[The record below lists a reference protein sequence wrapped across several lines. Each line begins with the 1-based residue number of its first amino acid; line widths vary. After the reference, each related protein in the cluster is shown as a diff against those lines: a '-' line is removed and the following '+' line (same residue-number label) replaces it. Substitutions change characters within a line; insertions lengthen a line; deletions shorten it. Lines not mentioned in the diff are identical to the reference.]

1 MNTQAAIEAQEA
13 PWTSLVTDIKVQVF
27 LHEKDENAPKGE

>member
-1 MNTQAAIEAQEA
+1 MNTQAEIETQET
-13 PWTSLVTDIKVQVF
+13 PWTSLKTDIKVQVF